1 MSGSVKVSRNLVDFT
16 PPRMRSSDVDDPLLQ
31 AVIQRVQALAD
42 ISRLALHAIIIGRF
56 DYSQTVS
63 RESGKTRRGFG
74 PKHYEYSSVPNGT
87 VPLNSHVSACST

>member
-1 MSGSVKVSRNLVDFT
+1 MNSLVLKFLALAQKVECKYKLGI
-16 PPRMRSSDVDDPLLQ
+16 
-31 AVIQRVQALAD
+31 ARVQALAD